1 MANISNISNIFED
14 NELSL
19 IQKVHA
25 FFPIEIQDII
35 LGIHYKG
42 LYNSVM
48 NELKRENKNA
58 FDTCS
63 KNFLNLIKGTGTF
76 QRGHFD
82 LNGKKYEL
90 CVVRRGHIVSPLD
103 MRVSVVSKNIKNKT
117 GNENLTFI
125 EQMKDQNEWIFDS
138 RTLYRFEP
146 EVFQQV
152 MNMV

>member
-14 NELSL
+14 NELSV

-63 KNFLNLIKGTGTF
+63 KKFLNLIKGTGTF
-76 QRGHFD
+76 QQGHFD

-103 MRVSVVSKNIKNKT
+103 MRVSVVSKNIKNKM

-125 EQMKDQNEWIFDS
+125 EQMKEQNEWIFDC